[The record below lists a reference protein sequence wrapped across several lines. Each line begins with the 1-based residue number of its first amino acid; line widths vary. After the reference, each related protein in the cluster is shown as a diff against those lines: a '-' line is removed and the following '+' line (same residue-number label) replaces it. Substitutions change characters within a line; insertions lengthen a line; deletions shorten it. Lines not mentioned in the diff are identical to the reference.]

1 MCVAISCI
9 EYEEGG
15 GDAHTY
21 EEEDVPELDA
31 HEHAGIESITLH
43 KLFEFSSLFFVVD
56 HANIEVFFLE
66 VWQEVPEWA
75 L

>member
-15 GDAHTY
+15 GDAHAY

-43 KLFEFSSLFFVVD
+43 KLLS
-56 HANIEVFFLE
+56 
-66 VWQEVPEWA
+66 
-75 L
+75 